1 MASGQSQEKLM
12 AKTWLPCDVCNG
24 DGTVPKVIGKGKNA
38 VTVDVMCKACRGRGG
53 ETIITPD

>member
-1 MASGQSQEKLM
+1 M